1 MPVTAG
7 VSEAA
12 LATRA
17 KLRGEIGQTKVKRYW
32 PGKAPEWAD
41 EPEEDEDVRMQKVDA
56 LDRKH
61 DDSGV
66 ARKDDPRLC
75 RLAQTRAENREE
87 VRADHRR
94 VRQAEIVYTEEEE
107 LEVSRGGGRRGCIG
121 REEEED

>member
-41 EPEEDEDVRMQKVDA
+41 EPEEDEDVRMQK
-56 LDRKH
+56 
-61 DDSGV
+61 
-66 ARKDDPRLC
+66 
-75 RLAQTRAENREE
+75 TRAENREE